1 MPLYLIFSLRIVY
14 PSERASLAC
23 LPAYTLLHR
32 WMIRSMDSRFEL
44 PYLLHFKDSSAS
56 STAVLLFQAFAICIK
71 DRKTR
76 LHLYIGTKPS
86 VENVLCLFPC
96 SLYLYAM
103 SYVTSL
109 EILFYISIAVIKT
122 GCLYFSRTIIIQS
135 KVLKHHPPGPSIG
148 WSKRTRWSGRNRRS
162 ECFSAWS
169 NEVRRRRPTQRV
181 VQSCKANK
189 EEQV

>member
-1 MPLYLIFSLRIVY
+1 MALKYLQKTTPNDTKRLLKSPCRHLPPLLSQSMPLYLIFSLRIVY

-32 WMIRSMDSRFEL
+32 RMIRSMDSRFEL

-86 VENVLCLFPC
+86 VENGLCLFPC
-96 SLYLYAM
+96 SLYLYALSL

-109 EILFYISIAVIKT
+109 EILFT
-122 GCLYFSRTIIIQS
+122 FQS
-135 KVLKHHPPGPSIG
+135 
-148 WSKRTRWSGRNRRS
+148 
-162 ECFSAWS
+162 
-169 NEVRRRRPTQRV
+169 Q
-181 VQSCKANK
+181 
-189 EEQV
+189 